1 MQHLHELDAI
11 VDRLEVLFRNTR
23 QNNETAL
30 DRIDFFITKVWIIA
44 ATSNISL
51 DALANH
57 FLLEFLKL
65 KNEFTT
71 RGKSDS
77 EFQHSFIESANYLF
91 GEANSTL
98 FNQLLTLWTSS
109 TQFTVS
115 SPHMISA
122 N

>member
-1 MQHLHELDAI
+1 MQHLNELDAI
-11 VDRLEVLFRNTR
+11 VDRLEVLFIKTR

-30 DRIDFFITKVWIIA
+30 DHIDFFITKVWIIA

-57 FLLEFLKL
+57 LLLEFLKL
-65 KNEFTT
+65 KNECTT

-109 TQFTVS
+109 TQFTAS

>member
-1 MQHLHELDAI
+1 MQHLHELDTI

-71 RGKSDS
+71 HGKSDS

-98 FNQLLTLWTSS
+98 FNQLLTLWTGS
-109 TQFTVS
+109 TQFTAS